1 MKYIRKSDDR
11 GKANLGWLDS
21 KHSFSF
27 ASYFDPNHMG
37 VSVLRVINDDTVKP
51 GAGFGTHGH
60 RDMEIISYV
69 TKGALKHKDSTG
81 NEYIVP
87 AGEVQRMSAGRG
99 VMHSEYNASNSEDV
113 KFFQIWIH
121 PNVDGLEP
129 SYEQKA
135 VQQNGPLTALVTP
148 NGENGSLSMNQ
159 DASLSRLVLSE
170 GEHYAFETNNRVG
183 YLHIVK
189 GELVADGQVYS
200 AGDAFA
206 LDQNEEQAL
215 VAKSEIEAL
224 WFDLPPV

>member
-1 MKYIRKSDDR
+1 MKYIRKSEDR

-27 ASYFDPNHMG
+27 GRYFDPKHMG
-37 VSVLRVINDDTVKP
+37 LSVLRVINDDTVKP

-99 VMHSEYNASNSEDV
+99 VMHSEFNASNSEEV
-113 KFFQIWIH
+113 KFLQIWIQ
-121 PNVDGLEP
+121 PDVKGIEP

-135 VQQNGPLTALVTP
+135 VLRKGELTPIVTP
-148 NGENGSLSMNQ
+148 NGVGGSLSMNQ
-159 DASLSRLVLSE
+159 DASIYRLELE
-170 GEHYAFETNNRVG
+170 AGKNFTLETESRVG
-183 YLHIVK
+183 YLHIIQ
-189 GELVADGQVYS
+189 GEIVIDEQSYA
-200 AGDAFA
+200 AGDALA
-206 LDQNEEQAL
+206 LGKNEKENLIAL
-215 VAKSEIEAL
+215 TDIEAL
-224 WFDLPPV
+224 WFDLPL